1 MRIIFIENSF
11 NFTASSLNLKAL
23 DSLQKILINFA
34 IELSK
39 NNHDVI
45 FYNQTLNEIIEQGV
59 SWKPLKNLEY
69 DQADILIAV
78 QELELLDY
86 KIKAELKFLLLHY
99 KPDNHF
105 NKEVLIKIL
114 QAKVSLLYTS
124 NFVINQLSTNFK
136 YVPKIHLKIGVD
148 RRFIESSDVVISNSN
163 VFVTTHPL
171 KGIDWLIEL
180 WSEFVHLKM
189 PWAELHIYS
198 SLLGDDKN
206 TENIKLRNIKLALQL
221 NKGTGIFIKLPLPQN
236 KFISILSQYKL
247 HLCPSLDNDLQY
259 LSLMESQAFG
269 IPVIARET
277 ASIYDC
283 IYHNETGYLAR
294 DKKTFA
300 NKIIQVLS
308 DNKLFL
314 TLRNNSKLNNY
325 IIPWNDVVRDFER
338 KINESTFYR

>member
-114 QAKVSLLYTS
+114 QAKTYYL
-124 NFVINQLSTNFK
+124 INIT
-136 YVPKIHLKIGVD
+136 
-148 RRFIESSDVVISNSN
+148 
-163 VFVTTHPL
+163 
-171 KGIDWLIEL
+171 
-180 WSEFVHLKM
+180 
-189 PWAELHIYS
+189 
-198 SLLGDDKN
+198 
-206 TENIKLRNIKLALQL
+206 
-221 NKGTGIFIKLPLPQN
+221 
-236 KFISILSQYKL
+236 
-247 HLCPSLDNDLQY
+247 
-259 LSLMESQAFG
+259 
-269 IPVIARET
+269 
-277 ASIYDC
+277 
-283 IYHNETGYLAR
+283 
-294 DKKTFA
+294 
-300 NKIIQVLS
+300 
-308 DNKLFL
+308 
-314 TLRNNSKLNNY
+314 
-325 IIPWNDVVRDFER
+325 
-338 KINESTFYR
+338 